1 MIFLND
7 KWSRM
12 FEDSFNKLEE
22 LVYEQMIDSIIN

>member
-12 FEDSFNKLEE
+12 FEDSFNELEE
-22 LVYEQMIDSIIN
+22 LVYEQMIDFIVN